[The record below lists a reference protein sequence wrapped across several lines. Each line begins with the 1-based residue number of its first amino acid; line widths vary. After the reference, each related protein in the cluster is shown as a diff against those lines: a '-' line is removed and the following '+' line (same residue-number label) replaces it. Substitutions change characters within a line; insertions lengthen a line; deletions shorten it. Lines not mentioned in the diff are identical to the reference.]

1 LRRGQEECVERDRTD
16 PLSLFKVLQVL
27 SPYLDEIVIVGG
39 WVPFLYDRYGRMAS
53 PHPLPRTIDVDVVV
67 PRRVEEHGRPTIDDL
82 LSSAG
87 YKACVSA
94 SEVPVVKYELA
105 SPVTEIEF
113 LTPEIGRPGKAALA
127 VQRGLTAQAL
137 RYLQILLE
145 NTRKMKIK
153 DTTDGSDIDLAV
165 KVPSPG
171 AFVYQ
176 KGLTLSRGS
185 RRSPAKISKDLYYIF
200 RFLDSS
206 GELRDSIPA
215 EICSLR
221 SGYPARWFRTL
232 TTNLNDYFPESD
244 GDGPAVIA
252 TQYSGQMP
260 AETFRNYAHHTFR
273 GFIQALEEMA
283 AA

>member
-1 LRRGQEECVERDRTD
+1 MERDRTD
-16 PLSLFKVLQVL
+16 PLSLFRVVGVL

-39 WVPFLYDRYGRMAS
+39 WVPFLYDRYGQMPS

-67 PRRVEEHGRPTIDDL
+67 PRRIKKHGGLTIDEL
-82 LSSAG
+82 LSQAG
-87 YKACVSA
+87 YRARVS
-94 SEVPVVKYELA
+94 SSDIPVVIYELD
-105 SPVTEIEF
+105 SPSAEIEF

-127 VQRGLTAQAL
+127 VQRGLTAQPL

-145 NTRKMKIK
+145 NTRKIEIK
-153 DTTDGSDIDLAV
+153 DTTGGLDIDLAV

-185 RRSPAKISKDLYYIF
+185 RRSPAKVSKDLYYIF

-206 GELRDSIPA
+206 GELRDSIPV
-215 EICSLR
+215 EIGSLR

-232 TTNLNDYFPESD
+232 VTNLNDYFPESG
-244 GDGPAVIA
+244 GDGPALVA

-260 AETFRNYAHHTFR
+260 AETFRNYAHRTFR
-273 GFIQALEEMA
+273 DFILALQDISA
-283 AA
+283 L